1 MMLHP
6 DTDNSFK
13 LSEDTFSMSERSYP
27 MRETDIRHVLEIERL
42 CFPVPWSRHSF
53 LAELFNP
60 NALSIVT
67 TLWDPLE
74 KDNVRAY
81 SCNHIIGDEL
91 NILRMAVA
99 PEARRLGLADRLL
112 DMVMSLSGQ
121 KGATEAYLEVRPSN
135 KPAISLYL
143 KKGFQVIGIRPGYY
157 PETGEDAL
165 IMMTKIKEI
174 S

>member
-1 MMLHP
+1 MGER
-6 DTDNSFK
+6 S
-13 LSEDTFSMSERSYP
+13 FSM
-27 MRETDIRHVLEIERL
+27 READIQRVLEIEHL

-53 LAELFNP
+53 LAELCNP

-67 TLWDPLE
+67 ATYDPLE
-74 KDNVRAY
+74 KNNIQAY
-81 SCNHIIGDEL
+81 SCNRIIGDEL

-99 PEARRLGLADRLL
+99 PESRRFGMAGRLL
-112 DMVMSLSGQ
+112 DIVLSLSGQ

-135 KPAISLYL
+135 TPAVSLYL
-143 KKGFQVIGIRPGYY
+143 KKGFQVIGMRPGYY

-165 IMMTKIKEI
+165 VMMTNIKEI